1 LSNEDSSSTHLGSS
15 SRRNKI
21 PPHRT
26 ASGPGKLYEK
36 EKRTPC
42 MPQQVARVT
51 ASRFSSSAQLCVKN
65 GQAGLCSLS
74 SVCTGQAPALCML
87 GSAGFRDRQ
96 EARDTS
102 ASTGLAHPRCESNQ
116 PVWRAWLGFGG
127 SVPRMD
133 AAFSLAAAHSHRSAG
148 LGFPR
153 ITSSLRIHFERIF
166 VAVKEN

>member
-74 SVCTGQAPALCML
+74 SVCTIALGRLLHCAC
-87 GSAGFRDRQ
+87 SARPVSETDKKHETRPRLLAWRTLAAKATNPFGGR
-96 EARDTS
+96 
-102 ASTGLAHPRCESNQ
+102 GLALVARSRG
-116 PVWRAWLGFGG
+116 WMLLSAWLPPTLTDLLAWG
-127 SVPRMD
+127 SRESP
-133 AAFSLAAAHSHRSAG
+133 ARSEYILNAY
-148 LGFPR
+148 
-153 ITSSLRIHFERIF
+153 S
-166 VAVKEN
+166 